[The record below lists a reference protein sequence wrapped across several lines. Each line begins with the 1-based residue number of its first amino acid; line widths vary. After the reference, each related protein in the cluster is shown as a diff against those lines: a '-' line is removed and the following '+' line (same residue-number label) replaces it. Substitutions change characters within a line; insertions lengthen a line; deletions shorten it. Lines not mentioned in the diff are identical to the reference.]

1 MAEAASKV
9 PPGMHDTHK
18 QDYLAQAERHI
29 AITEDRIAR
38 QKMII
43 DRLAQAGQETDCAVS
58 MLRALETCLHAFE
71 QHRETIFEQC
81 KA

>member
-9 PPGMHDTHK
+9 PPGMHDTDK

-38 QKMII
+38 QKTMI
-43 DRLAQAGQETDCAVS
+43 DRLAQAG
-58 MLRALETCLHAFE
+58 
-71 QHRETIFEQC
+71 
-81 KA
+81 